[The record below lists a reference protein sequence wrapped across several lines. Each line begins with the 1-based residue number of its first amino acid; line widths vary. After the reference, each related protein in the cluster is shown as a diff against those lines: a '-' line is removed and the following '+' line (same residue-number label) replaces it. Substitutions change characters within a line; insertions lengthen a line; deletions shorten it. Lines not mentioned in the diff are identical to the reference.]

1 MLDYNNIIKLH
12 FNGNTMNPTSTTTPL
27 KSEKPSELAR
37 ELRKIL
43 KELSNQSDQIEASAI
58 ISTDGLIKAELL
70 GGNIDHDRFGAMCAS
85 LLSLSRRAA
94 YDSACGDLKLVLIEG
109 TEGSM
114 LVIQI
119 AQKGVLAMAT
129 KPKAKLGMIFIEARK
144 TAEKIAQII

>member
-1 MLDYNNIIKLH
+1 M
-12 FNGNTMNPTSTTTPL
+12 NTISTLAPL
-27 KSEKPSELAR
+27 EVEKPDDRAI

-43 KELSNQSDQIEASAI
+43 QQLGSLSGQIEASAI

-70 GGNIDHDRFGAMCAS
+70 GGSINHDRFGAMCAS
-85 LLSLSRRAA
+85 LLSLSKRAA
-94 YDSACGDLKLVLIEG
+94 YDAACGELKLVLIEG

-119 AQKGVLAMAT
+119 GHKGVLALAT

-144 TAEKIAQII
+144 TARKIADLV